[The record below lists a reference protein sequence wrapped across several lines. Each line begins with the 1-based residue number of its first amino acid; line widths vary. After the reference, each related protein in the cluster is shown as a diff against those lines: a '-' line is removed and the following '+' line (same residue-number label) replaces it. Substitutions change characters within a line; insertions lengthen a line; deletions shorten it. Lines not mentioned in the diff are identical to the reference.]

1 VNLPEPWPLTLTD
14 RDDERGDRLNR
25 NRLLLWTAAGLVAFP
40 LAGLAARAIGSID
53 GVLVALAAGAIAGA
67 VIGAGQWLVLRGI
80 GIDTRWIVATA
91 VGFGVGMAGGVAAFG
106 YGTGTGDLAA
116 VGAAS
121 GLGVG
126 IAQWPLLRDRMRASA
141 LWVPAIAGL
150 WALGWIVSTE
160 SGVDLASQRW
170 AVFGILGAVT
180 VAVLSGA
187 LLWSLRRPS
196 PAAPKAV
203 LA

>member
-1 VNLPEPWPLTLTD
+1 M
-14 RDDERGDRLNR
+14 RGEIALNR

-91 VGFGVGMAGGVAAFG
+91 VGFGFGMAGGVAAFG
-106 YGTGTGDLAA
+106 YGTGTGDLAT

-141 LWVPAIAGL
+141 LWVPGIAGL

-180 VAVLSGA
+180 VAVLSGV
-187 LLWSLRRPS
+187 LLWSLRRAG

>member
-1 VNLPEPWPLTLTD
+1 M
-14 RDDERGDRLNR
+14 NR
-25 NRLLLWTAAGLVAFP
+25 NRLVLWIVAGLVAFP
-40 LAGLAARAIGSID
+40 VAGLAARAIGSID
-53 GVLVALAAGAIAGA
+53 GLIVGLGAGAIAGA

-80 GIDTRWIVATA
+80 GVDARWIVATA
-91 VGFGVGMAGGVAAFG
+91 VGFAGGMGVGVAAFG
-106 YGTGTGDLAA
+106 YGTGTGELVA

-126 IAQWPLLRDRMRASA
+126 IAQWPLLRDRMRASV

-150 WALGWIVSTE
+150 WALGWTVSTAI
-160 SGVDLASQRW
+160 GVDLTTQRW
-170 AVFGILGAVT
+170 AVFGASGAIT

-187 LLWSLRRPS
+187 LLWSLRQVN